1 MHENRPM
8 LNNIAQ
14 QLHISYPVA
23 AKQPQPDFE
32 LNPSTISIAPNLR
45 NDLHNVVH
53 HQLAHSAM
61 DPLSIA
67 SGVAGLLTVSA
78 AVIKTFDTVKTS
90 IENCPRTVFWA
101 HAETKEINWAIRR
114 LKSLI
119 DDPDSVPK
127 AAKMSVGIHDATVT
141 ISELIKTCD
150 HLITTLKPL
159 DKDGKVVLT
168 RWDRVKWLRVQD
180 DVVKYIR
187 QLQAHKG
194 SVTLILNILQ
204 WQVSF
209 ILGIESANT
218 EKRIDAVLN
227 SSEATQR
234 RIEGLEALFNKF
246 IADNST
252 LIPSN
257 RLSMA
262 PTLHHWKEDDTTE
275 TDSVATSRK
284 YDQDEWGGFH
294 ASAERSLSFPTS
306 SVPELGMPKLKR
318 STSAETST
326 KSESNGTTSPPRRE
340 FEVTLENTD
349 VYKRVYNSTDAFSI
363 HSTHGRSMT
372 GSVMTSFSLADDS
385 SILSAF
391 PIMSRTELQHPEF
404 YTQISGNQRISRDLM
419 RAITTRSVVKSP
431 VEPPPGAPFS
441 LKQFRSPP
449 NCGENVM
456 GRWHQSRTKAWRP
469 KEFRTEIQFEV
480 PIIFVTTSKT
490 AKGPIVG
497 ADVFFIDGTRK
508 SLDDTWTDL
517 EPPSTSTFTKT
528 GRFIKNERATWLAL
542 LSSLQKMEN
551 ESQNWT
557 RQQIMSLR
565 PRPASA
571 TAILTSIAGKHTL
584 NAALQREKKSWD
596 DMPPSINRPYA
607 TTTMSSLIEMLAML
621 GIYWKDFNTFHN
633 VYQAEGNGFLVKGH
647 KISGLGIMFHFQALE
662 KAVFEGNRTIPTEA
676 VTRLAFG
683 QLPTIF
689 TEGHPGYKGG
699 NTLFEWPNVGL
710 GSRTEIA
717 ETLSSFGCGRKA
729 VNYFL
734 RDGAVTSHI
743 FPVTFEL
750 IGMIGQVFHI
760 KDLCFRNIPNPC
772 YCVWGTRGF
781 SPPKL
786 LAAYQRYLHDDHD
799 MANGKLPLHLNT
811 IFAPKTC
818 IRPGDDTPQSYTW
831 QAQDALHSVLNEI
844 DESLK
849 DYSSPKYGSQR
860 ASLGQEIIGA
870 HFEELLCQMNIA
882 SAFPPANASNKEGA
896 LMKAYF
902 QQILPAVLRAASMK
916 FFNLKNADSEFQV
929 VKGEAAQTAE
939 YAAYLRAAK
948 EVCLFLNF
956 PINVFFLL
964 IIFSLI
970 ILGETSFFLRYERK
984 LHANLIAS
992 WYDLATSFDIRRQL
1006 LAFADDLK
1014 QNLNSTSIFQEFAN
1028 SISTLSMSQPN
1039 PRAEGA
1045 IPTVIKIED
1054 GQDLLEALQ
1063 DREKKKRLAE
1073 MERRVMEAFEKVKPR
1088 MCDEAVKETQAYLD
1102 QRDWEAPAS
1111 TPQEASTIQNF
1122 LVMQAIWP
1130 ENHTVF
1136 RIAVSFAKYWKCG
1149 EMVEG
1154 PEHYPMLK
1162 DTAREMKLFGG
1173 ELDMSWREWRQRD
1186 HWFAQICEQR
1196 IEEEEDADADKP
1208 EESKGTNNDIQ
1219 TDTPP
1224 TLDELETA
1232 AEMRVKRMA
1241 EKLQKAKEGLRRVQ
1255 KRKRDTYK
1263 AEAELRMKT
1272 SEALKSKAAKD
1283 AKQAAT
1289 EKAQA
1294 EWNAMMAK
1302 KYASKLGV
1310 SSTTAPAASSS
1321 GERRPG
1327 DGHLDKRQRTGSK
1340 SGRPL

>member
-1 MHENRPM
+1 
-8 LNNIAQ
+8 
-14 QLHISYPVA
+14 
-23 AKQPQPDFE
+23 
-32 LNPSTISIAPNLR
+32 
-45 NDLHNVVH
+45 
-53 HQLAHSAM
+53 M

-78 AVIKTFDTVKTS
+78 AVIKTFDTVKNS

-101 HAETKEINWAIRR
+101 HAETKEINWAIKR

-127 AAKMSVGIHDATVT
+127 AARMSVGIHDATVT

-150 HLITTLKPL
+150 NLITTLKPL
-159 DKDGKVVLT
+159 NEDGKVVLT

-204 WQVSF
+204 C
-209 ILGIESANT
+209 ESDVVIVESQRAL
-218 EKRIDAVLN
+218 ELKIDAVLN

-246 IADNST
+246 IAENST

-257 RLSMA
+257 RSSMA
-262 PTLHHWKEDDTTE
+262 PTLHRWREDDATE

-284 YDQDEWGGFH
+284 YDPDEWDGFH

-306 SVPELGMPKLKR
+306 SVPELEMPKLKR
-318 STSAETST
+318 STSAETSM
-326 KSESNGTTSPPRRE
+326 KSESNGMTSPPFRE
-340 FEVTLENTD
+340 FEATLEKTN

-404 YTQISGNQRISRDLM
+404 YTQMSGNQRISRDLM

-480 PIIFVTTSKT
+480 PVIFVTTSKID
-490 AKGPIVG
+490 KGPIDG

-517 EPPSTSTFTKT
+517 EPPPTGTFTKT
-528 GRFIKNERATWLAL
+528 GRFIKNERATWLSL

-557 RQQIMSLR
+557 RQQIMGLR

-584 NAALQREKKSWD
+584 NVALQREKKSWD

-607 TTTMSSLIEMLAML
+607 TTSMSSLIEMLAML
-621 GIYWKDFNTFHN
+621 GIYWKDFNTFHH

-662 KAVFEGNRTIPTEA
+662 KAVFEGNRTIPTKA

-689 TEGHPGYKGG
+689 TEGYPENKSSNKLY
-699 NTLFEWPNVGL
+699 EWPNVGL

-734 RDGAVTSHI
+734 RDGAVTSHV

-760 KDLCFRNIPNPC
+760 KDLCFRYIPNPC
-772 YCVWGTRGF
+772 YCVWSTRGF
-781 SPPKL
+781 SLTKL
-786 LAAYQRYLHDDHD
+786 LAAYQRHIQEDAD
-799 MANGKLPLHLNT
+799 MANGQLSLHVNT
-811 IFAPKTC
+811 IFAPKAG
-818 IRPGDDTPQSYTW
+818 IRPGDGTPQNYTW
-831 QAQDALHSVLNEI
+831 QAQDALHSVLDEL

-849 DYSSPKYGSQR
+849 DYTAPKNGNPR
-860 ASLGQEIIGA
+860 GSLGQEILGA
-870 HFEELLCQMNIA
+870 HFEELLSQMNSA
-882 SAFPPANASNKEGA
+882 SSTSAFVPANASNKEDS
-896 LMKAYF
+896 LMKEYF
-902 QQILPAVLRAASMK
+902 QQILPAVLRSASMA

-939 YAAYLRAAK
+939 YAGYLRAAK
-948 EVCLFLNF
+948 EVWCTF
-956 PINVFFLL
+956 V
-964 IIFSLI
+964 
-970 ILGETSFFLRYERK
+970 LRMICWLM
-984 LHANLIAS
+984 LHE
-992 WYDLATSFDIRRQL
+992 FHR
-1006 LAFADDLK
+1006 DDV
-1014 QNLNSTSIFQEFAN
+1014 Q
-1028 SISTLSMSQPN
+1028 
-1039 PRAEGA
+1039 
-1045 IPTVIKIED
+1045 
-1054 GQDLLEALQ
+1054 
-1063 DREKKKRLAE
+1063 
-1073 MERRVMEAFEKVKPR
+1073 
-1088 MCDEAVKETQAYLD
+1088 
-1102 QRDWEAPAS
+1102 
-1111 TPQEASTIQNF
+1111 IQKGN
-1122 LVMQAIWP
+1122 
-1130 ENHTVF
+1130 
-1136 RIAVSFAKYWKCG
+1136 
-1149 EMVEG
+1149 
-1154 PEHYPMLK
+1154 
-1162 DTAREMKLFGG
+1162 LFGS
-1173 ELDMSWREWRQRD
+1173 DMPVYIS
-1186 HWFAQICEQR
+1186 
-1196 IEEEEDADADKP
+1196 
-1208 EESKGTNNDIQ
+1208 
-1219 TDTPP
+1219 
-1224 TLDELETA
+1224 
-1232 AEMRVKRMA
+1232 
-1241 EKLQKAKEGLRRVQ
+1241 
-1255 KRKRDTYK
+1255 
-1263 AEAELRMKT
+1263 
-1272 SEALKSKAAKD
+1272 
-1283 AKQAAT
+1283 
-1289 EKAQA
+1289 
-1294 EWNAMMAK
+1294 
-1302 KYASKLGV
+1302 
-1310 SSTTAPAASSS
+1310 
-1321 GERRPG
+1321 
-1327 DGHLDKRQRTGSK
+1327 
-1340 SGRPL
+1340 

>member
-1 MHENRPM
+1 
-8 LNNIAQ
+8 
-14 QLHISYPVA
+14 
-23 AKQPQPDFE
+23 
-32 LNPSTISIAPNLR
+32 
-45 NDLHNVVH
+45 
-53 HQLAHSAM
+53 M

-78 AVIKTFDTVKTS
+78 AVIKTFDVVKTS
-90 IENCPRTVFWA
+90 IKDCPRTVFWA
-101 HAETKEINWAIRR
+101 HAETKEINWAIKR

-127 AAKMSVGIHDATVT
+127 AAKMSVGLHDATVT

-150 HLITTLKPL
+150 QLITTLKPL

-187 QLQAHKG
+187 QIQAHKG

-204 WQVSF
+204 C
-209 ILGIESANT
+209 ESDVVIVESQRAL
-218 EKRIDAVLN
+218 ELKIDAVLN

-257 RLSMA
+257 RSSMA
-262 PTLHHWKEDDTTE
+262 PTLYHLKEDDATE

-326 KSESNGTTSPPRRE
+326 KSESNGTTSTPPRE
-340 FEVTLENTD
+340 FEAALQETG

-363 HSTHGRSMT
+363 HSAQGRSIT

-404 YTQISGNQRISRDLM
+404 YTQMSGNQRISRDLM

-449 NCGENVM
+449 YCGENVM
-456 GRWHQSRTKAWRP
+456 GRWHQSRTKVWRP
-469 KEFRTEIQFEV
+469 KEFRTEILFEV
-480 PIIFVTTSKT
+480 PIIFVTTSKA
-490 AKGPIVG
+490 AKGPIDG

-517 EPPSTSTFTKT
+517 EPPTAGTFTKT

-557 RQQIMSLR
+557 RQQIMGLR

-584 NAALQREKKSWD
+584 NVALQREKKSWD

-689 TEGHPGYKGG
+689 NHGHPEYKSS
-699 NTLFEWPNVGL
+699 NLMYEWPNVVL
-710 GSRTEIA
+710 GSRAEIA
-717 ETLSSFGCGRKA
+717 ETLASFGCGRKA

-743 FPVTFEL
+743 FPITFEL

-760 KDLCFRNIPNPC
+760 KDLCFRYIPNPC
-772 YCVWGTRGF
+772 YCIWSTKGF
-781 SPPKL
+781 SLPKL
-786 LAAYQRYLHDDHD
+786 LAAYRRYLQDDPD
-799 MANGKLPLHLNT
+799 MANGKLSLQLNT
-811 IFAPKTC
+811 VFATKTG
-818 IRPGDDTPQSYTW
+818 IRSGDDTPQSYTW
-831 QAQDALHSVLNEI
+831 QAQDALHSVLDEL
-844 DESLK
+844 DESLQA
-849 DYSSPKYGSQR
+849 YSSPENGSPR
-860 ASLGQEIIGA
+860 VALGQEIVGA
-870 HFEELLCQMNIA
+870 HFEELLSQMNSTA
-882 SAFPPANASNKEGA
+882 STSAFLPANAGNKEDT
-896 LMKAYF
+896 LMKASF
-902 QQILPAVLRAASMK
+902 QQILPAVLRSASMT

-939 YAAYLRAAK
+939 YAEYLRAAK
-948 EVCLFLNF
+948 EAK
-956 PINVFFLL
+956 P
-964 IIFSLI
+964 FS
-970 ILGETSFFLRYERK
+970 RK
-984 LHANLIAS
+984 MSESRNPRPKRA
-992 WYDLATSFDIRRQL
+992 
-1006 LAFADDLK
+1006 LAFMRPTDSEYY
-1014 QNLNSTSIFQEFAN
+1014 Q
-1028 SISTLSMSQPN
+1028 MSN
-1039 PRAEGA
+1039 HDKSLW
-1045 IPTVIKIED
+1045 T
-1054 GQDLLEALQ
+1054 
-1063 DREKKKRLAE
+1063 
-1073 MERRVMEAFEKVKPR
+1073 AFEIAKPR
-1088 MCDEAVKETQAYLD
+1088 MCGQAAQKTAEAIEKHRRYGGYAYPSIHPFYVKIKGKGQIGDPDCYYYPYLLVLQAL
-1102 QRDWEAPAS
+1102 
-1111 TPQEASTIQNF
+1111 
-1122 LVMQAIWP
+1122 WP
-1130 ENHTVF
+1130 GSEHVQTM
-1136 RIAVSFAKYWKCG
+1136 AKAFARYWG
-1149 EMVEG
+1149 VPNLWRG
-1154 PEHYPMLK
+1154 PEHYPRLN
-1162 DTAREMKLFGG
+1162 DRDREMKLFMGKKERETEAQEDESSSEDDEDKEDYVKQEDESSPEYDGG
-1173 ELDMSWREWRQRD
+1173 NG
-1186 HWFAQICEQR
+1186 
-1196 IEEEEDADADKP
+1196 EEEEYVKHEDTEEQEQQQEDEQEEEQEQDQQRHGERNQDDDEQEEQQDEGNEDTVPDIDATTDIEELDKI
-1208 EESKGTNNDIQ
+1208 ENMLENREKEFMKKVHETK
-1219 TDTPP
+1219 
-1224 TLDELETA
+1224 ELI
-1232 AEMRVKRMA
+1232 RK
-1241 EKLQKAKEGLRRVQ
+1241 VQ
-1255 KRKRDTYK
+1255 EAKRDHFKKESRASKK
-1263 AEAELRMKT
+1263 AEERLLKKVEARRKT
-1272 SEALKSKAAKD
+1272 SEYWGKMEREYTKKLEQS
-1283 AKQAAT
+1283 AAT
-1289 EKAQA
+1289 PSAISPPPEQEA
-1294 EWNAMMAK
+1294 ER
-1302 KYASKLGV
+1302 
-1310 SSTTAPAASSS
+1310 PA
-1321 GERRPG
+1321 
-1327 DGHLDKRQRTGSK
+1327 KRQRVVESEE
-1340 SGRPL
+1340 

>member
-1 MHENRPM
+1 
-8 LNNIAQ
+8 
-14 QLHISYPVA
+14 
-23 AKQPQPDFE
+23 
-32 LNPSTISIAPNLR
+32 
-45 NDLHNVVH
+45 
-53 HQLAHSAM
+53 M

-101 HAETKEINWAIRR
+101 HAEAKEINWAIRR

-150 HLITTLKPL
+150 ILISTLKPL

-180 DVVKYIR
+180 DVVKYMR
-187 QLQAHKG
+187 QIQAHKG

-204 WQVSF
+204 C
-209 ILGIESANT
+209 ESDVVIVESQRAL
-218 EKRIDAVLN
+218 ELKIDAVLN

-257 RLSMA
+257 RSSMA
-262 PTLHHWKEDDTTE
+262 PTLYHLKEDDATE

-340 FEVTLENTD
+340 FEATLQETG

-363 HSTHGRSMT
+363 HSTQGRSIT

-404 YTQISGNQRISRDLM
+404 YTQMSGNQRISRDLM

-480 PIIFVTTSKT
+480 PLIFVTVSKT
-490 AKGPIVG
+490 AKGPIDG

-517 EPPSTSTFTKT
+517 EPPTTGTFTKT
-528 GRFIKNERATWLAL
+528 GRFIKNDRATWLSL

-557 RQQIMSLR
+557 RQQIMGLR

-584 NAALQREKKSWD
+584 NVALQREKKSWD

-607 TTTMSSLIEMLAML
+607 TTTMSSFIEMLAML

-676 VTRLAFG
+676 VARLAFG

-689 TEGHPGYKGG
+689 TEGHPEYRGS
-699 NTLFEWPNVGL
+699 NSLCQWPNVGL

-717 ETLSSFGCGRKA
+717 ATMGLFGCGRKA

-760 KDLCFRNIPNPC
+760 KDLCFRYMPNPC
-772 YCVWGTRGF
+772 YCVWSTRGF
-781 SPPKL
+781 SLPKL
-786 LAAYQRYLHDDHD
+786 LAAYQRYLQDDPD
-799 MANGKLPLHLNT
+799 MANGQLSLHVNT
-811 IFAPKTC
+811 VFAPKTG
-818 IRPGDDTPQSYTW
+818 IRPGDGTPQNYTW
-831 QAQDALHSVLNEI
+831 QAQDALHSVLDKL
-844 DESLK
+844 DESLQ
-849 DYSSPKYGSQR
+849 DYSLPKHGSLR
-860 ASLGQEIIGA
+860 ASLGHEIIGA
-870 HFEELLCQMNIA
+870 HFEELLSQMNNTA
-882 SAFPPANASNKEGA
+882 STSTFLPANASNKEDT

-902 QQILPAVLRAASMK
+902 QQILPAVLRSASMT

-929 VKGEAAQTAE
+929 FKAEAAQTAE
-939 YAAYLRAAK
+939 YAVYLRAAK
-948 EVCLFLNF
+948 EAK
-956 PINVFFLL
+956 P
-964 IIFSLI
+964 FS
-970 ILGETSFFLRYERK
+970 RK
-984 LHANLIAS
+984 
-992 WYDLATSFDIRRQL
+992 
-1006 LAFADDLK
+1006 
-1014 QNLNSTSIFQEFAN
+1014 
-1028 SISTLSMSQPN
+1028 MSQIRS
-1039 PRAEGA
+1039 PRPKRMTPKRNTDMENYRLSEEG
-1045 IPTVIKIED
+1045 K
-1054 GQDLLEALQ
+1054 LLW
-1063 DREKKKRLAE
+1063 
-1073 MERRVMEAFEKVKPR
+1073 EAFEKVKPR
-1088 MCDEAVKETQAYLD
+1088 MCGHAAKLTIEAMEEHREYRDRTGPSSHPFYARIKGKGQIDDPERYYYPYLLV
-1102 QRDWEAPAS
+1102 
-1111 TPQEASTIQNF
+1111 IQT
-1122 LVMQAIWP
+1122 IWP
-1130 ENHTVF
+1130 ESHHVQT
-1136 RIAVSFAKYWKCG
+1136 IAVAFSRYWG
-1149 EMVEG
+1149 ADLWRG
-1154 PEHYPMLK
+1154 PEYYPMLN
-1162 DTAREMKLFGG
+1162 DRDREMELFMGKKPRETEARQDESSTRNGEDNGEEGEDIKQEDTEEQEQLQEDEQDQQLEEEQNEDDEEQEEQQREGNEDMTPYAPDIDANTSIKKLDEVEDMLENREK
-1173 ELDMSWREWRQRD
+1173 ELMEKVHETKELIRKVQEVKRD
-1186 HWFAQICEQR
+1186 HFKEKSRASKKT
-1196 IEEEEDADADKP
+1196 EERLLKKVEARRKISDHW
-1208 EESKGTNNDIQ
+1208 
-1219 TDTPP
+1219 
-1224 TLDELETA
+1224 A
-1232 AEMRVKRMA
+1232 AKEREYT
-1241 EKLQKAKEGLRRVQ
+1241 EKLQRSSATSSAISPPPEQEAERPAKRRRVV
-1255 KRKRDTYK
+1255 
-1263 AEAELRMKT
+1263 EPE
-1272 SEALKSKAAKD
+1272 E
-1283 AKQAAT
+1283 
-1289 EKAQA
+1289 
-1294 EWNAMMAK
+1294 
-1302 KYASKLGV
+1302 
-1310 SSTTAPAASSS
+1310 
-1321 GERRPG
+1321 
-1327 DGHLDKRQRTGSK
+1327 
-1340 SGRPL
+1340 

>member
-1 MHENRPM
+1 
-8 LNNIAQ
+8 
-14 QLHISYPVA
+14 
-23 AKQPQPDFE
+23 
-32 LNPSTISIAPNLR
+32 
-45 NDLHNVVH
+45 
-53 HQLAHSAM
+53 M

-90 IENCPRTVFWA
+90 IKDCPKTVFWA
-101 HAETKEINWAIRR
+101 HAETKEINWAIKR
-114 LKSLI
+114 LNSLI
-119 DDPDSVPK
+119 DGPDSVPK
-127 AAKMSVGIHDATVT
+127 AAKMSVGFHDATVT

-150 HLITTLKPL
+150 LLISTLKPL

-187 QLQAHKG
+187 QIQAHKG

-204 WQVSF
+204 C
-209 ILGIESANT
+209 ESDVVIVESQRAL
-218 EKRIDAVLN
+218 ELKIDAVLN
-227 SSEATQR
+227 SSKATQR

-257 RLSMA
+257 RSSMA
-262 PTLHHWKEDDTTE
+262 PTLYHLKEDDTTE

-326 KSESNGTTSPPRRE
+326 KSESNVTTSPPRPE
-340 FEVTLENTD
+340 FEAALQETG

-363 HSTHGRSMT
+363 HSTQSRSIT

-404 YTQISGNQRISRDLM
+404 YTQMSGNQRISRNLM

-469 KEFRTEIQFEV
+469 NEFRTEIQFEV
-480 PIIFVTTSKT
+480 PVIFVTTSKT
-490 AKGPIVG
+490 AKGPIDG
-497 ADVFFIDGTRK
+497 ADVLFIDGTRK

-517 EPPSTSTFTKT
+517 EPPATGTFTKT
-528 GRFIKNERATWLAL
+528 GRFIKNERATWLSL

-557 RQQIMSLR
+557 RQQIMGLR

-584 NAALQREKKSWD
+584 NVALQREKKSWD
-596 DMPPSINRPYA
+596 DMPPSINRPFA

-647 KISGLGIMFHFQALE
+647 KISGFGIMFHFQALE
-662 KAVFEGNRTIPTEA
+662 KAVFEGNRTVPTEA

-689 TEGHPGYKGG
+689 TEGHTEYKTS
-699 NTLFEWPNVGL
+699 NSLYEWPNVGL

-734 RDGAVTSHI
+734 RDGAVTSHV

-760 KDLCFRNIPNPC
+760 KDLCFRYIPNPC
-772 YCVWGTRGF
+772 YCVWSTRSF
-781 SPPKL
+781 SFPKL
-786 LAAYQRYLHDDHD
+786 LAAYQRYLHDDPD
-799 MANGKLPLHLNT
+799 MTNGKLSIHVNT
-811 IFAPKTC
+811 VFAPKTG

-831 QAQDALHSVLNEI
+831 QAQDALHSVL
-844 DESLK
+844 DELDELLK
-849 DYSSPKYGSQR
+849 DYSSPKHGSPR
-860 ASLGQEIIGA
+860 AFLGKEIVGA
-870 HFEELLCQMNIA
+870 HFEELLSQMNSA
-882 SAFPPANASNKEGA
+882 SSTSSFPPASGSNKEDT

-902 QQILPAVLRAASMK
+902 QKILPAVLRSASMT
-916 FFNLKNADSEFQV
+916 FFNRKNADSEFQV

-939 YAAYLRAAK
+939 YAAYLRVAK
-948 EVCLFLNF
+948 EVWFQLQV
-956 PINVFFLL
+956 ITDRWTD
-964 IIFSLI
+964 IFRKALARIEQAGDKHVSAS
-970 ILGETSFFLRYERK
+970 ILQER
-984 LHANLIAS
+984 ANNRSAP
-992 WYDLATSFDIRRQL
+992 
-1006 LAFADDLK
+1006 
-1014 QNLNSTSIFQEFAN
+1014 N
-1028 SISTLSMSQPN
+1028 MSQPN

-1054 GQDLLEALQ
+1054 GQDLLEAIK

-1073 MERRVMEAFEKVKPR
+1073 MEKRVMEAFEKVKPR
-1088 MCDEAVKETQAYLD
+1088 MCEQAVKETQEYLD
-1102 QRDWEAPAS
+1102 QRDWVKDCKNPSSHPCYYRIKGGSSIDWPECFYYP
-1111 TPQEASTIQNF
+1111 NF

-1130 ENHTVF
+1130 ENSTVE
-1136 RIAVSFAKYWKCG
+1136 RIAISFAKHWKHVG
-1149 EMVEG
+1149 IGFG
-1154 PEHYPMLK
+1154 PERYPMLK
-1162 DTAREMKLFGG
+1162 DKMSELSLFRGEKEMTY
-1173 ELDMSWREWRQRD
+1173 EEWRKLDGWLSQ
-1186 HWFAQICEQR
+1186 ACQQSTGQ
-1196 IEEEEDADADKP
+1196 DARTVGNDKP
-1208 EESKGTNNDIQ
+1208 DKTKDTN
-1219 TDTPP
+1219 TTPQANKDDN
-1224 TLDELETA
+1224 LDEMEVA
-1232 AEMRVKRMA
+1232 AESRVKRMM
-1241 EKLQKAKEGLRRVQ
+1241 EKLQKAKEDLRKVQ
-1255 KRKRDTYK
+1255 KRKRDHYK
-1263 AEAELRMKT
+1263 AEAEFWTKS
-1272 SEALKSKAAKD
+1272 SEVFKKKAAKD
-1283 AKQAAT
+1283 THQADS
-1289 EKAQA
+1289 EKGKA

-1302 KYASKLGV
+1302 MYAEKLGR
-1310 SSTTAPAASSS
+1310 SSTTATATPSSS
-1321 GERRPG
+1321 ERRPG
-1327 DGHLDKRQRTGSK
+1327 DGHLDKRQRTASRVNK
-1340 SGRPL
+1340 PLRVEEMLRK

>member
-1 MHENRPM
+1 
-8 LNNIAQ
+8 
-14 QLHISYPVA
+14 
-23 AKQPQPDFE
+23 
-32 LNPSTISIAPNLR
+32 
-45 NDLHNVVH
+45 
-53 HQLAHSAM
+53 M

-209 ILGIESANT
+209 ILGIEGANT

-257 RLSMA
+257 RSSMA

-306 SVPELGMPKLKR
+306 SVPELAMPKLKR
-318 STSAETST
+318 SISAETST
-326 KSESNGTTSPPRRE
+326 KSESNGATSPPRRE
-340 FEVTLENTD
+340 FEVTLEKTD

-363 HSTHGRSMT
+363 HSNHGRSMT

-404 YTQISGNQRISRDLM
+404 YTQMSGNQRISRDLM
-419 RAITTRSVVKSP
+419 RTITTRSVVKSP

-517 EPPSTSTFTKT
+517 EPPSTGTFTKT

-557 RQQIMSLR
+557 RQQIMGLR

-710 GSRTEIA
+710 GSRKEIA

-760 KDLCFRNIPNPC
+760 KDLCFRYIPNPC
-772 YCVWGTRGF
+772 YCVWSTRGF
-781 SPPKL
+781 SLPKL
-786 LAAYQRYLHDDHD
+786 LAAYRRYLHDDPD

-818 IRPGDDTPQSYTW
+818 IRPGDDTLQSYTW

-849 DYSSPKYGSQR
+849 DYSSPKHGSQR

-870 HFEELLCQMNIA
+870 HFEELLSQMNSA
-882 SAFPPANASNKEGA
+882 ASTSAFPPANANNKEDI

-902 QQILPAVLRAASMK
+902 QQILPAVLRSASMT

-929 VKGEAAQTAE
+929 AKGEAAKTAE

-948 EVCLFLNF
+948 E
-956 PINVFFLL
+956 
-964 IIFSLI
+964 
-970 ILGETSFFLRYERK
+970 
-984 LHANLIAS
+984 
-992 WYDLATSFDIRRQL
+992 DIRRQL
-1006 LAFADDLK
+1006 LTIADDLK

-1028 SISTLSMSQPN
+1028 SLSTLNMSQPN
-1039 PRAEGA
+1039 SRAEGA

-1063 DREKKKRLAE
+1063 DREKKKRLSE
-1073 MERRVMEAFEKVKPR
+1073 MEKRVMEAFEKVKPR
-1088 MCDEAVKETQAYLD
+1088 MCDQAIKETQEYLD
-1102 QRDWEAPAS
+1102 QRDWVKDCKNPS
-1111 TPQEASTIQNF
+1111 NHPFYYRIKGGSCIDSPGSFYYPNF

-1130 ENHTVF
+1130 ENSTLH
-1136 RIAVSFAKYWKCG
+1136 RIAASFAKYWKCA

-1173 ELDMSWREWRQRD
+1173 LLDMSWKEWRQRD
-1186 HWFAQICEQR
+1186 HWFAKACEQR
-1196 IEEEEDADADKP
+1196 IEEEEDAGTDKP
-1208 EESKGTNNDIQ
+1208 EESNETNSDTQ
-1219 TDTPP
+1219 TDTNA
-1224 TLDELETA
+1224 TLDELEAA
-1232 AEMRVKRMA
+1232 AEKRVKRMV
-1241 EKLQKAKEGLRRVQ
+1241 ERLQKAKEDLRKVQ
-1255 KRKRDTYK
+1255 KRKRDHYK
-1263 AEAELRMKT
+1263 AEAEFWIKS
-1272 SEALKSKAAKD
+1272 SEVFKKKAARD
-1283 AKQAAT
+1283 IRQADS

-1321 GERRPG
+1321 SERRPG

>member
-1 MHENRPM
+1 
-8 LNNIAQ
+8 
-14 QLHISYPVA
+14 
-23 AKQPQPDFE
+23 
-32 LNPSTISIAPNLR
+32 
-45 NDLHNVVH
+45 
-53 HQLAHSAM
+53 M

-101 HAETKEINWAIRR
+101 HAETKEINWAIKR

-127 AAKMSVGIHDATVT
+127 AARMSVGIHDATVT

-159 DKDGKVVLT
+159 NEDGKVVLT

-204 WQVSF
+204 C
-209 ILGIESANT
+209 ESDVVIVESQRAL
-218 EKRIDAVLN
+218 ELKIDAVLN

-246 IADNST
+246 ITDNST

-257 RLSMA
+257 RTSMA
-262 PTLHHWKEDDTTE
+262 PTLHHWKEDDATE

-294 ASAERSLSFPTS
+294 ASAERSLSFP
-306 SVPELGMPKLKR
+306 
-318 STSAETST
+318 ST
-326 KSESNGTTSPPRRE
+326 KSESTGTTSPPLRE
-340 FEVTLENTD
+340 FEATLEKTN

-404 YTQISGNQRISRDLM
+404 YTQMSGNQRISRDLM

-456 GRWHQSRTKAWRP
+456 GRWHQSRTKVWRP

-480 PIIFVTTSKT
+480 PVIFVSTSKT
-490 AKGPIVG
+490 AKGPIDG
-497 ADVFFIDGTRK
+497 ADVFLIDGTRK

-517 EPPSTSTFTKT
+517 EPPTTGTFTKT
-528 GRFIKNERATWLAL
+528 GRFIKNERATWLSL

-557 RQQIMSLR
+557 RQQIMGLR

-584 NAALQREKKSWD
+584 NVALQREKKSWD

-607 TTTMSSLIEMLAML
+607 TTLMSSLIEMLAML
-621 GIYWKDFNTFHN
+621 GIYWKDFNTFHH

-662 KAVFEGNRTIPTEA
+662 KAVFEGNRTIPTKA

-689 TEGHPGYKGG
+689 TEGYPENKSS
-699 NTLFEWPNVGL
+699 NTLYEWPNVGL

-734 RDGAVTSHI
+734 RDGAATSHV

-760 KDLCFRNIPNPC
+760 KDLCFRYIPNPC
-772 YCVWGTRGF
+772 YCVWSTRGF
-781 SPPKL
+781 SLPKL
-786 LAAYQRYLHDDHD
+786 LAAYQRHLQEDSD
-799 MANGKLPLHLNT
+799 MANGQISLHVKT
-811 IFAPKTC
+811 IFAPKTG
-818 IRPGDDTPQSYTW
+818 IRPGDGTSQNYTW
-831 QAQDALHSVLNEI
+831 QAQDALHSVLDEL

-849 DYSSPKYGSQR
+849 DYTTPKNGNPR
-860 ASLGQEIIGA
+860 GSLGQEILGA
-870 HFEELLCQMNIA
+870 HFEELLSQMNSA
-882 SAFPPANASNKEGA
+882 SSTSAFLPANASNKEDS
-896 LMKAYF
+896 LMKEYF
-902 QQILPAVLRAASMK
+902 QQILPAVLRSASMT

-939 YAAYLRAAK
+939 YAGYLRAAK
-948 EVCLFLNF
+948 EVWCTFILRMICWLMLHEFHRDDVQIQKGNLSEPEVSKTKPHSRKMSESRSPRPKRAAALRANERILE
-956 PINVFFLL
+956 PELL
-964 IIFSLI
+964 W
-970 ILGETSFFLRYERK
+970 K
-984 LHANLIAS
+984 
-992 WYDLATSFDIRRQL
+992 
-1006 LAFADDLK
+1006 
-1014 QNLNSTSIFQEFAN
+1014 
-1028 SISTLSMSQPN
+1028 
-1039 PRAEGA
+1039 
-1045 IPTVIKIED
+1045 
-1054 GQDLLEALQ
+1054 
-1063 DREKKKRLAE
+1063 
-1073 MERRVMEAFEKVKPR
+1073 AFEKAKPR
-1088 MCDEAVKETQAYLD
+1088 MCGQAAKKTIEAMEFHRQCPDYESPSKHLFYIRIKGKGQIDDPELYYYPYL
-1102 QRDWEAPAS
+1102 
-1111 TPQEASTIQNF
+1111 
-1122 LVMQAIWP
+1122 LVLQAIWP
-1130 ENHTVF
+1130 YSEHVQT
-1136 RIAVSFAKYWKCG
+1136 IAKAFARYWG
-1149 EMVEG
+1149 VPDMWRG
-1154 PEHYPMLK
+1154 PEHYPMLNDRDREMELFMGLK
-1162 DTAREMKLFGG
+1162 PRETEAREDEREQNEDDEEQEEQQDEGDEDTIPDISDIDAITDIDKLDKL
-1173 ELDMSWREWRQRD
+1173 ESILEARENKLMYQIQETKERVRKVQENKRDLYRKKSSASKKAAERLQVRLDAERMVSD
-1186 HWFAQICEQR
+1186 HWATKERECIKKLERSSATSSVISPPPEQ
-1196 IEEEEDADADKP
+1196 
-1208 EESKGTNNDIQ
+1208 ES
-1219 TDTPP
+1219 
-1224 TLDELETA
+1224 E
-1232 AEMRVKRMA
+1232 R
-1241 EKLQKAKEGLRRVQ
+1241 
-1255 KRKRDTYK
+1255 
-1263 AEAELRMKT
+1263 
-1272 SEALKSKAAKD
+1272 
-1283 AKQAAT
+1283 
-1289 EKAQA
+1289 
-1294 EWNAMMAK
+1294 
-1302 KYASKLGV
+1302 
-1310 SSTTAPAASSS
+1310 PA
-1321 GERRPG
+1321 
-1327 DGHLDKRQRTGSK
+1327 KRQRAAGQK
-1340 SGRPL
+1340 E

>member
-1 MHENRPM
+1 
-8 LNNIAQ
+8 
-14 QLHISYPVA
+14 
-23 AKQPQPDFE
+23 
-32 LNPSTISIAPNLR
+32 
-45 NDLHNVVH
+45 
-53 HQLAHSAM
+53 M

-90 IENCPRTVFWA
+90 IKDCPRTVFWA
-101 HAETKEINWAIRR
+101 HAETKEINWAIKR

-127 AAKMSVGIHDATVT
+127 AAKMSVGLHDATVT

-150 HLITTLKPL
+150 HLISTLKPL

-187 QLQAHKG
+187 QIQAHKG

-204 WQVSF
+204 C
-209 ILGIESANT
+209 ESDVVIVESQRAL
-218 EKRIDAVLN
+218 ELKIDAVLS
-227 SSEATQR
+227 SSEATQK

-257 RLSMA
+257 RSSMA
-262 PTLHHWKEDDTTE
+262 PTLHLKEDDTTE

-284 YDQDEWGGFH
+284 YDQDEWGDFH
-294 ASAERSLSFPTS
+294 ASAERSLSFPTP

-340 FEVTLENTD
+340 FEAALQETG

-363 HSTHGRSMT
+363 HSANGRSIT

-404 YTQISGNQRISRDLM
+404 YTQLSGNQRISRDLM

-431 VEPPPGAPFS
+431 VEPLPGAPFS

-480 PIIFVTTSKT
+480 PVIFVTTSKT
-490 AKGPIVG
+490 ANGPIDG
-497 ADVFFIDGTRK
+497 ADVLFLDGTRK

-517 EPPSTSTFTKT
+517 EPPSTGTLTKT
-528 GRFIKNERATWLAL
+528 GRFVKNERATWLVL

-557 RQQIMSLR
+557 RQQIMGLR

-584 NAALQREKKSWD
+584 NVALQREKKSWD

-621 GIYWKDFNTFHN
+621 GIYWKDFNTFHSI
-633 VYQAEGNGFLVKGH
+633 YQAEGNGFLVKGH
-647 KISGLGIMFHFQALE
+647 RISGLGIMFHFQALE
-662 KAVFEGNRTIPTEA
+662 KTVFEGNRTIPTEA
-676 VTRLAFG
+676 VRRLTFG

-689 TEGHPGYKGG
+689 NEGHPEYKGS
-699 NTLFEWPNVGL
+699 NSLYEWPFVGL
-710 GSRTEIA
+710 GSRMEIA

-760 KDLCFRNIPNPC
+760 KDLCFRYIPNPC
-772 YCVWGTRGF
+772 YCVWSTRAF
-781 SPPKL
+781 SLPKL
-786 LAAYQRYLHDDHD
+786 LAAYQRYLHDDPD
-799 MANGKLPLHLNT
+799 MVNGELSLHVST
-811 IFAPKTC
+811 IFATKTG

-831 QAQDALHSVLNEI
+831 QAQDALHSVL
-844 DESLK
+844 DGLDDSLK
-849 DYSSPKYGSQR
+849 DYTLPKHASQR
-860 ASLGQEIIGA
+860 AYLGQEIVSA
-870 HFEELLCQMNIA
+870 HFEELLSQLNNT
-882 SAFPPANASNKEGA
+882 SSTSSFPRFDGSNKEDT
-896 LMKAYF
+896 LMRAYF
-902 QQILPAVLRAASMK
+902 HQILPAVLRSASMT
-916 FFNLKNADSEFQV
+916 FFNTKNADSEFQV

-948 EVCLFLNF
+948 EVWCTFA
-956 PINVFFLL
+956 
-964 IIFSLI
+964 
-970 ILGETSFFLRYERK
+970 LRMICWLM
-984 LHANLIAS
+984 LH
-992 WYDLATSFDIRRQL
+992 DFHR
-1006 LAFADDLK
+1006 DDV
-1014 QNLNSTSIFQEFAN
+1014 Q
-1028 SISTLSMSQPN
+1028 
-1039 PRAEGA
+1039 
-1045 IPTVIKIED
+1045 
-1054 GQDLLEALQ
+1054 
-1063 DREKKKRLAE
+1063 
-1073 MERRVMEAFEKVKPR
+1073 
-1088 MCDEAVKETQAYLD
+1088 
-1102 QRDWEAPAS
+1102 
-1111 TPQEASTIQNF
+1111 IQKG
-1122 LVMQAIWP
+1122 
-1130 ENHTVF
+1130 
-1136 RIAVSFAKYWKCG
+1136 S
-1149 EMVEG
+1149 
-1154 PEHYPMLK
+1154 
-1162 DTAREMKLFGG
+1162 LFGS
-1173 ELDMSWREWRQRD
+1173 DMPVYIS
-1186 HWFAQICEQR
+1186 
-1196 IEEEEDADADKP
+1196 
-1208 EESKGTNNDIQ
+1208 
-1219 TDTPP
+1219 
-1224 TLDELETA
+1224 
-1232 AEMRVKRMA
+1232 
-1241 EKLQKAKEGLRRVQ
+1241 
-1255 KRKRDTYK
+1255 
-1263 AEAELRMKT
+1263 
-1272 SEALKSKAAKD
+1272 
-1283 AKQAAT
+1283 
-1289 EKAQA
+1289 
-1294 EWNAMMAK
+1294 
-1302 KYASKLGV
+1302 
-1310 SSTTAPAASSS
+1310 
-1321 GERRPG
+1321 
-1327 DGHLDKRQRTGSK
+1327 
-1340 SGRPL
+1340 

>member
-1 MHENRPM
+1 MHQNRTM

-14 QLHISYPVA
+14 QLHTIYPIA

-45 NDLHNVVH
+45 NDFHNVVH

-209 ILGIESANT
+209 ILVHRRQLHSDPLES
-218 EKRIDAVLN
+218 I
-227 SSEATQR
+227 
-234 RIEGLEALFNKF
+234 I
-246 IADNST
+246 
-252 LIPSN
+252 
-257 RLSMA
+257 

-306 SVPELGMPKLKR
+306 SVPALGMPTLKR

-326 KSESNGTTSPPRRE
+326 KIESNGATSPPRRE
-340 FEVTLENTD
+340 FEVTLEKTD

-404 YTQISGNQRISRDLM
+404 YTQMSGNQRISRDLM
-419 RAITTRSVVKSP
+419 RTITTRSVVKSP

-456 GRWHQSRTKAWRP
+456 GRWHQSRIKAWRP

-480 PIIFVTTSKT
+480 PVIFVSTSKT
-490 AKGPIVG
+490 AKGPIDG

-508 SLDDTWTDL
+508 SLDNTWTDL
-517 EPPSTSTFTKT
+517 EPPSTGTFTKT
-528 GRFIKNERATWLAL
+528 GRFIKNERATWLSL

-557 RQQIMSLR
+557 RQQIMGLR

-683 QLPTIF
+683 QLPTMF

-760 KDLCFRNIPNPC
+760 KDLCFRYIPNPC
-772 YCVWGTRGF
+772 YCTWSTRGF
-781 SPPKL
+781 SLSRL
-786 LAAYQRYLHDDHD
+786 LASYQRYIQDDPD
-799 MANGKLPLHLNT
+799 MANGKLPLHANT
-811 IFAPKTC
+811 IFAQKTGV
-818 IRPGDDTPQSYTW
+818 RPGDDTPQNYTW
-831 QAQDALHSVLNEI
+831 QAQDALHSVL
-844 DESLK
+844 DELDDSLK
-849 DYSSPKYGSQR
+849 DYSSPKHGSQR
-860 ASLGQEIIGA
+860 ASLGQEIVGA
-870 HFEELLCQMNIA
+870 HFEELLSQMNSA
-882 SAFPPANASNKEGA
+882 SAFPPANASNKEDA
-896 LMKAYF
+896 LIKAYS

-916 FFNLKNADSEFQV
+916 FFSLKNADSEFQV

-948 EVCLFLNF
+948 EVWCTF
-956 PINVFFLL
+956 V
-964 IIFSLI
+964 
-970 ILGETSFFLRYERK
+970 LRMICWLM
-984 LHANLIAS
+984 LH
-992 WYDLATSFDIRRQL
+992 DFHR
-1006 LAFADDLK
+1006 DDVQVQK
-1014 QNLNSTSIFQEFAN
+1014 GS
-1028 SISTLSMSQPN
+1028 
-1039 PRAEGA
+1039 
-1045 IPTVIKIED
+1045 
-1054 GQDLLEALQ
+1054 
-1063 DREKKKRLAE
+1063 
-1073 MERRVMEAFEKVKPR
+1073 
-1088 MCDEAVKETQAYLD
+1088 
-1102 QRDWEAPAS
+1102 
-1111 TPQEASTIQNF
+1111 
-1122 LVMQAIWP
+1122 
-1130 ENHTVF
+1130 
-1136 RIAVSFAKYWKCG
+1136 
-1149 EMVEG
+1149 
-1154 PEHYPMLK
+1154 
-1162 DTAREMKLFGG
+1162 LFGS
-1173 ELDMSWREWRQRD
+1173 DMPVYIS
-1186 HWFAQICEQR
+1186 
-1196 IEEEEDADADKP
+1196 
-1208 EESKGTNNDIQ
+1208 
-1219 TDTPP
+1219 
-1224 TLDELETA
+1224 
-1232 AEMRVKRMA
+1232 
-1241 EKLQKAKEGLRRVQ
+1241 
-1255 KRKRDTYK
+1255 
-1263 AEAELRMKT
+1263 
-1272 SEALKSKAAKD
+1272 
-1283 AKQAAT
+1283 
-1289 EKAQA
+1289 
-1294 EWNAMMAK
+1294 
-1302 KYASKLGV
+1302 
-1310 SSTTAPAASSS
+1310 
-1321 GERRPG
+1321 
-1327 DGHLDKRQRTGSK
+1327 
-1340 SGRPL
+1340 

>member
-1 MHENRPM
+1 
-8 LNNIAQ
+8 
-14 QLHISYPVA
+14 
-23 AKQPQPDFE
+23 
-32 LNPSTISIAPNLR
+32 
-45 NDLHNVVH
+45 
-53 HQLAHSAM
+53 M

-78 AVIKTFDTVKTS
+78 AVIKTFDTVKNS

-101 HAETKEINWAIRR
+101 HAETKEINWAIKR

-127 AAKMSVGIHDATVT
+127 AARMSVGIHDATVT

-150 HLITTLKPL
+150 NLITTLKPL
-159 DKDGKVVLT
+159 NEDRKVVLT

-204 WQVSF
+204 C
-209 ILGIESANT
+209 ESDVVIVESQRAL
-218 EKRIDAVLN
+218 ELKIDAVLN

-246 IADNST
+246 IAENST

-257 RLSMA
+257 RSSMA
-262 PTLHHWKEDDTTE
+262 PTLHRWREDDATE

-284 YDQDEWGGFH
+284 YDPDEWDGFH
-294 ASAERSLSFPTS
+294 ASAERSLSFPTA

-326 KSESNGTTSPPRRE
+326 KSESTGTTSPPLRE
-340 FEVTLENTD
+340 FEATLEKTN

-404 YTQISGNQRISRDLM
+404 YTQMSGNQRISRDLM

-456 GRWHQSRTKAWRP
+456 GRWHQSRTKVWRP
-469 KEFRTEIQFEV
+469 KEFRTEILFEV
-480 PIIFVTTSKT
+480 PVIFVSTSKT
-490 AKGPIVG
+490 AKGPIDG
-497 ADVFFIDGTRK
+497 ADVFLIDGTRK

-517 EPPSTSTFTKT
+517 EPPTTGTFTKT
-528 GRFIKNERATWLAL
+528 GRFIKNERATWLSL

-557 RQQIMSLR
+557 RQQIMGLR

-584 NAALQREKKSWD
+584 NVALQREKKSWD

-607 TTTMSSLIEMLAML
+607 TTSMSSLIEMLAML
-621 GIYWKDFNTFHN
+621 GIYWKDFNTFHH

-662 KAVFEGNRTIPTEA
+662 KAVFEGNRTIPTKA

-689 TEGHPGYKGG
+689 TEGHPEYKSS
-699 NTLFEWPNVGL
+699 NSLYEWPNVGL

-717 ETLSSFGCGRKA
+717 ETLFSLGCGRKA

-760 KDLCFRNIPNPC
+760 KDLFFRDIPNPC
-772 YCVWGTRGF
+772 YCVWSTRGF
-781 SPPKL
+781 SLPKL
-786 LAAYQRYLHDDHD
+786 LAAYQRHLQEDSD
-799 MANGKLPLHLNT
+799 MANGQISLHVNT
-811 IFAPKTC
+811 IFAPKTG
-818 IRPGDDTPQSYTW
+818 IRPGDGTPRNYTW
-831 QAQDALHSVLNEI
+831 QAQDALHSVL
-844 DESLK
+844 DELDDSLQ
-849 DYSSPKYGSQR
+849 DYTIPKNGSPR
-860 ASLGQEIIGA
+860 AYLRQETVGA
-870 HFEELLCQMNIA
+870 HFEELLSQMNSMSST
-882 SAFPPANASNKEGA
+882 SAFPRFEGANAANKEDI

-902 QQILPAVLRAASMK
+902 QQILPAVLRSASMT

-939 YAAYLRAAK
+939 YAGYLRAAK
-948 EVCLFLNF
+948 
-956 PINVFFLL
+956 
-964 IIFSLI
+964 
-970 ILGETSFFLRYERK
+970 
-984 LHANLIAS
+984 
-992 WYDLATSFDIRRQL
+992 
-1006 LAFADDLK
+1006 
-1014 QNLNSTSIFQEFAN
+1014 
-1028 SISTLSMSQPN
+1028 
-1039 PRAEGA
+1039 
-1045 IPTVIKIED
+1045 
-1054 GQDLLEALQ
+1054 
-1063 DREKKKRLAE
+1063 
-1073 MERRVMEAFEKVKPR
+1073 KVW
-1088 MCDEAVKETQAYLD
+1088 CTFV
-1102 QRDWEAPAS
+1102 
-1111 TPQEASTIQNF
+1111 
-1122 LVMQAIWP
+1122 
-1130 ENHTVF
+1130 
-1136 RIAVSFAKYWKCG
+1136 
-1149 EMVEG
+1149 
-1154 PEHYPMLK
+1154 
-1162 DTAREMKLFGG
+1162 
-1173 ELDMSWREWRQRD
+1173 
-1186 HWFAQICEQR
+1186 
-1196 IEEEEDADADKP
+1196 
-1208 EESKGTNNDIQ
+1208 
-1219 TDTPP
+1219 
-1224 TLDELETA
+1224 
-1232 AEMRVKRMA
+1232 
-1241 EKLQKAKEGLRRVQ
+1241 
-1255 KRKRDTYK
+1255 
-1263 AEAELRMKT
+1263 LRMICWLMLHEIHRDDVQIQKG
-1272 SEALKSKAAKD
+1272 
-1283 AKQAAT
+1283 
-1289 EKAQA
+1289 
-1294 EWNAMMAK
+1294 NMF
-1302 KYASKLGV
+1302 
-1310 SSTTAPAASSS
+1310 
-1321 GERRPG
+1321 
-1327 DGHLDKRQRTGSK
+1327 GSDMPVYI
-1340 SGRPL
+1340 S

>member
-1 MHENRPM
+1 
-8 LNNIAQ
+8 
-14 QLHISYPVA
+14 
-23 AKQPQPDFE
+23 
-32 LNPSTISIAPNLR
+32 
-45 NDLHNVVH
+45 
-53 HQLAHSAM
+53 M

-101 HAETKEINWAIRR
+101 HAETKEINWAIKR

-127 AAKMSVGIHDATVT
+127 AARMSVGLHDATVT

-180 DVVKYIR
+180 DVV
-187 QLQAHKG
+187 
-194 SVTLILNILQ
+194 N
-204 WQVSF
+204 
-209 ILGIESANT
+209 ESDVVIVESQRAL
-218 EKRIDAVLN
+218 ELKIDAVLN

-246 IADNST
+246 ITENST

-257 RLSMA
+257 RSSMA
-262 PTLHHWKEDDTTE
+262 PTLHHWKEDDPTE

-284 YDQDEWGGFH
+284 YDRDEWNGFN

-318 STSAETST
+318 STSAETSS
-326 KSESNGTTSPPRRE
+326 KSESNGVTSPPRRE
-340 FEVTLENTD
+340 FEATLQETN

-363 HSTHGRSMT
+363 HSTHGRSIT
-372 GSVMTSFSLADDS
+372 GSVMTSFSLADNS

-404 YTQISGNQRISRDLM
+404 YTQMSDNQRISRDLM

-456 GRWHQSRTKAWRP
+456 GRWHQSRTKVWRP

-480 PIIFVTTSKT
+480 PVIFVTTSNT
-490 AKGPIVG
+490 DKGPIDG
-497 ADVFFIDGTRK
+497 ADVLFIDGTRK

-517 EPPSTSTFTKT
+517 EPPTTGTFTKT
-528 GRFIKNERATWLAL
+528 GRFIKNERATWLSL

-557 RQQIMSLR
+557 RQQIMGLR

-584 NAALQREKKSWD
+584 NVALQREKKSWD
-596 DMPPSINRPYA
+596 DMPPSVNRPYA

-647 KISGLGIMFHFQALE
+647 KISGLGVMFHFQALE
-662 KAVFEGNRTIPTEA
+662 KAVFEGNRTIPTRA

-689 TEGHPGYKGG
+689 TDGHPEYKS
-699 NTLFEWPNVGL
+699 NKSLYEWPNVGL

-717 ETLSSFGCGRKA
+717 ETLASFGCGRKA

-760 KDLCFRNIPNPC
+760 KDLCFRYIPNPC
-772 YCVWGTRGF
+772 YCVWSTRGF
-781 SPPKL
+781 SLPKL
-786 LAAYQRYLHDDHD
+786 LAAYQRYLQDDTD
-799 MANGKLPLHLNT
+799 MANGQLSLRVNNV
-811 IFAPKTC
+811 FAPKTG
-818 IRPGDDTPQSYTW
+818 IRPGDDTTQSYTW
-831 QAQDALHSVLNEI
+831 QAQDALHSVLDEL

-849 DYSSPKYGSQR
+849 EHSLPKYGNPRGSV
-860 ASLGQEIIGA
+860 GQEIVGV
-870 HFEELLCQMNIA
+870 HLEELLSQMNNTSST
-882 SAFPPANASNKEGA
+882 SAFLPADKGNKEDTM
-896 LMKAYF
+896 MKVYF
-902 QQILPAVLRAASMK
+902 QQILPAVLRSASMK

-939 YAAYLRAAK
+939 PDPEVFNTKPDSRKMSESNPRPRRWAALRA
-948 EVCLFLNF
+948 N
-956 PINVFFLL
+956 
-964 IIFSLI
+964 
-970 ILGETSFFLRYERK
+970 G
-984 LHANLIAS
+984 NLDE
-992 WYDLATSFDIRRQL
+992 YDGL
-1006 LAFADDLK
+1006 
-1014 QNLNSTSIFQEFAN
+1014 
-1028 SISTLSMSQPN
+1028 
-1039 PRAEGA
+1039 
-1045 IPTVIKIED
+1045 V
-1054 GQDLLEALQ
+1054 EAY
-1063 DREKKKRLAE
+1063 
-1073 MERRVMEAFEKVKPR
+1073 EKVKPR
-1088 MCDEAVKETQAYLD
+1088 MCGQAAVKTMEAIALNRRYHNHESPSRHIFYTKIKGKGRIDDPEFYYYPYLFVLQALWPYSEHV
-1102 QRDWEAPAS
+1102 Q
-1111 TPQEASTIQNF
+1111 TI
-1122 LVMQAIWP
+1122 AK
-1130 ENHTVF
+1130 
-1136 RIAVSFAKYWKCG
+1136 AFARYWG
-1149 EMVEG
+1149 VPDMWRG
-1154 PEHYPMLK
+1154 PEYYPMLY
-1162 DTAREMKLFGG
+1162 DREREMEIFMGKKPRGTEVREDENSTGDG
-1173 ELDMSWREWRQRD
+1173 EEN
-1186 HWFAQICEQR
+1186 
-1196 IEEEEDADADKP
+1196 EEEENNVKQEDSEEEDCEEEKENVRKEDDGEAQLQKEEPGEEEEEEEEGEREQEQEQQLEGKQNEGVEEQDEQQNEEDEDTTPDIDAI
-1208 EESKGTNNDIQ
+1208 TDI
-1219 TDTPP
+1219 DE
-1224 TLDELETA
+1224 LDELENKFEKREKELMA
-1232 AEMRVKRMA
+1232 RVHETK
-1241 EKLQKAKEGLRRVQ
+1241 GLIRKVQ
-1255 KRKRDTYK
+1255 ERKRDHFKKKSRDSKKAQERLMKK
-1263 AEAELRMKT
+1263 AEARRKT
-1272 SEALKSKAAKD
+1272 SEYWASLEREYTEKLERF
-1283 AKQAAT
+1283 AAT
-1289 EKAQA
+1289 SSAMSPPPEQEA
-1294 EWNAMMAK
+1294 ER
-1302 KYASKLGV
+1302 
-1310 SSTTAPAASSS
+1310 PA
-1321 GERRPG
+1321 
-1327 DGHLDKRQRTGSK
+1327 KRQRVVE
-1340 SGRPL
+1340 PEE

>member
-1 MHENRPM
+1 
-8 LNNIAQ
+8 
-14 QLHISYPVA
+14 
-23 AKQPQPDFE
+23 
-32 LNPSTISIAPNLR
+32 
-45 NDLHNVVH
+45 
-53 HQLAHSAM
+53 M

-101 HAETKEINWAIRR
+101 HAETKEINWAIKR

-127 AAKMSVGIHDATVT
+127 AARMSVGIHDATVT

-159 DKDGKVVLT
+159 NEDGKVVLT

-204 WQVSF
+204 C
-209 ILGIESANT
+209 ESDVVIGESQRAL
-218 EKRIDAVLN
+218 ELKIDAVLN

-257 RLSMA
+257 RSSMA
-262 PTLHHWKEDDTTE
+262 PTLHHWKEDDITE

-284 YDQDEWGGFH
+284 YDQDEWNGFH

-306 SVPELGMPKLKR
+306 SVPELGMPKLRR

-326 KSESNGTTSPPRRE
+326 KSDSNGTTSPPRRE
-340 FEVTLENTD
+340 FEAALEKTD

-363 HSTHGRSMT
+363 HSTKGRSMT

-404 YTQISGNQRISRDLM
+404 YTQMSGNQRISRDLM

-480 PIIFVTTSKT
+480 PVIFVATSKT
-490 AKGPIVG
+490 AKGPIDG
-497 ADVFFIDGTRK
+497 AQVFLIDGTRK

-517 EPPSTSTFTKT
+517 EPPPTGTMTKT
-528 GRFIKNERATWLAL
+528 GRFIKNERATWLTL
-542 LSSLQKMEN
+542 LSNLQKMEN

-557 RQQIMSLR
+557 RQQIMGLR

-584 NAALQREKKSWD
+584 NVALQREKKSWD

-662 KAVFEGNRTIPTEA
+662 KAVFEGNRTVPMKA

-689 TEGHPGYKGG
+689 TEGHPEYKGSK
-699 NTLFEWPNVGL
+699 TLYEWPYVGL

-717 ETLSSFGCGRKA
+717 ETLASFGCGRKA

-734 RDGAVTSHI
+734 RDGAVTSHM
-743 FPVTFEL
+743 FPITFEL
-750 IGMIGQVFHI
+750 IGMISQVFHI
-760 KDLCFRNIPNPC
+760 KDICFRYIPNPC
-772 YCVWGTRGF
+772 YCVWSTRGF
-781 SPPKL
+781 SLPKL
-786 LAAYQRYLHDDHD
+786 LVAYQRYLQEDSD
-799 MANGKLPLHLNT
+799 MTNGQLSLHVNT
-811 IFAPKTC
+811 IFAPKTG
-818 IRPGDDTPQSYTW
+818 IRPGDGTPQNYTW
-831 QAQDALHSVLNEI
+831 QAQDTLHSVL
-844 DESLK
+844 DEL
-849 DYSSPKYGSQR
+849 DELLEPYSRSKHGNPLL
-860 ASLGQEIIGA
+860 SLGQQVIGA
-870 HFEELLCQMNIA
+870 HFEELLSQINSQP
-882 SAFPPANASNKEGA
+882 SAPSTQTFPRFEGANATNKEDT

-902 QQILPAVLRAASMK
+902 QQILPAVLRSASST
-916 FFNLKNADSEFQV
+916 FFNLKNSDSEFHV

-948 EVCLFLNF
+948 EVWYTF
-956 PINVFFLL
+956 V
-964 IIFSLI
+964 
-970 ILGETSFFLRYERK
+970 LRMICWLM
-984 LHANLIAS
+984 LH
-992 WYDLATSFDIRRQL
+992 DFHR
-1006 LAFADDLK
+1006 DDV
-1014 QNLNSTSIFQEFAN
+1014 Q
-1028 SISTLSMSQPN
+1028 
-1039 PRAEGA
+1039 
-1045 IPTVIKIED
+1045 
-1054 GQDLLEALQ
+1054 
-1063 DREKKKRLAE
+1063 
-1073 MERRVMEAFEKVKPR
+1073 
-1088 MCDEAVKETQAYLD
+1088 
-1102 QRDWEAPAS
+1102 
-1111 TPQEASTIQNF
+1111 IQKGN
-1122 LVMQAIWP
+1122 
-1130 ENHTVF
+1130 
-1136 RIAVSFAKYWKCG
+1136 
-1149 EMVEG
+1149 
-1154 PEHYPMLK
+1154 
-1162 DTAREMKLFGG
+1162 LFGS
-1173 ELDMSWREWRQRD
+1173 DMPVYIS
-1186 HWFAQICEQR
+1186 
-1196 IEEEEDADADKP
+1196 
-1208 EESKGTNNDIQ
+1208 
-1219 TDTPP
+1219 
-1224 TLDELETA
+1224 
-1232 AEMRVKRMA
+1232 
-1241 EKLQKAKEGLRRVQ
+1241 
-1255 KRKRDTYK
+1255 
-1263 AEAELRMKT
+1263 
-1272 SEALKSKAAKD
+1272 
-1283 AKQAAT
+1283 
-1289 EKAQA
+1289 
-1294 EWNAMMAK
+1294 
-1302 KYASKLGV
+1302 
-1310 SSTTAPAASSS
+1310 
-1321 GERRPG
+1321 
-1327 DGHLDKRQRTGSK
+1327 
-1340 SGRPL
+1340 

>member
-1 MHENRPM
+1 
-8 LNNIAQ
+8 
-14 QLHISYPVA
+14 
-23 AKQPQPDFE
+23 
-32 LNPSTISIAPNLR
+32 
-45 NDLHNVVH
+45 
-53 HQLAHSAM
+53 M

-101 HAETKEINWAIRR
+101 HAETKEINWAIKR

-127 AAKMSVGIHDATVT
+127 AARMSVGIHDATVT

-159 DKDGKVVLT
+159 NEDGKVVLT

-204 WQVSF
+204 C
-209 ILGIESANT
+209 ESDVVIVESQRAL
-218 EKRIDAVLN
+218 ELKIDAVLN

-246 IADNST
+246 ITDNST

-257 RLSMA
+257 RTSMA
-262 PTLHHWKEDDTTE
+262 PTLHHWKEDDATE

-294 ASAERSLSFPTS
+294 ASAERSLSFPTA

-326 KSESNGTTSPPRRE
+326 KSESTGTTSPPLRE
-340 FEVTLENTD
+340 FEATLEKTN
-349 VYKRVYNSTDAFSI
+349 VYKRVYNSTDTFSI

-404 YTQISGNQRISRDLM
+404 YTQMSGNQRISRDLM

-456 GRWHQSRTKAWRP
+456 GRWHQSRTKVWRP

-480 PIIFVTTSKT
+480 PVIFVSTSKT
-490 AKGPIVG
+490 AKGPIDG
-497 ADVFFIDGTRK
+497 ADVFLIDGTRK

-517 EPPSTSTFTKT
+517 EPPTTGTFTKT
-528 GRFIKNERATWLAL
+528 GRFIKNERATWLSL

-557 RQQIMSLR
+557 RQQIMGLR

-584 NAALQREKKSWD
+584 NVALQREKKSWD

-607 TTTMSSLIEMLAML
+607 TTSMSSLIEMLAML
-621 GIYWKDFNTFHN
+621 GIYWKDFNTFHH

-662 KAVFEGNRTIPTEA
+662 KAVFEGNRTIPTKA

-689 TEGHPGYKGG
+689 TEGHPEYKNS
-699 NTLFEWPNVGL
+699 NTLYEWPNVGL

-734 RDGAVTSHI
+734 RDGAVTSHV

-760 KDLCFRNIPNPC
+760 KDLCFRYIPNPC
-772 YCVWGTRGF
+772 YCVWSTRGF
-781 SPPKL
+781 SLPKL
-786 LAAYQRYLHDDHD
+786 LAAYQRHLQEDSD
-799 MANGKLPLHLNT
+799 MANGQISLHVNT
-811 IFAPKTC
+811 IFAPKTG
-818 IRPGDDTPQSYTW
+818 IQPGDGTPQNYTW
-831 QAQDALHSVLNEI
+831 QAQDALHSVLDEL

-849 DYSSPKYGSQR
+849 DYTAPKNGNPR
-860 ASLGQEIIGA
+860 GSLGQGILGA
-870 HFEELLCQMNIA
+870 HFEELLSQMNSA
-882 SAFPPANASNKEGA
+882 SSTSAFLPANASNKEDS
-896 LMKAYF
+896 LMREYF
-902 QQILPAVLRAASMK
+902 QQILPAVLRSASMT

-939 YAAYLRAAK
+939 YAGYLRAAK
-948 EVCLFLNF
+948 EVWCTF
-956 PINVFFLL
+956 V
-964 IIFSLI
+964 
-970 ILGETSFFLRYERK
+970 LRMICWLM
-984 LHANLIAS
+984 LHE
-992 WYDLATSFDIRRQL
+992 FHR
-1006 LAFADDLK
+1006 DDV
-1014 QNLNSTSIFQEFAN
+1014 Q
-1028 SISTLSMSQPN
+1028 
-1039 PRAEGA
+1039 
-1045 IPTVIKIED
+1045 
-1054 GQDLLEALQ
+1054 
-1063 DREKKKRLAE
+1063 
-1073 MERRVMEAFEKVKPR
+1073 
-1088 MCDEAVKETQAYLD
+1088 
-1102 QRDWEAPAS
+1102 
-1111 TPQEASTIQNF
+1111 IQKGN
-1122 LVMQAIWP
+1122 
-1130 ENHTVF
+1130 
-1136 RIAVSFAKYWKCG
+1136 
-1149 EMVEG
+1149 
-1154 PEHYPMLK
+1154 
-1162 DTAREMKLFGG
+1162 LFGS
-1173 ELDMSWREWRQRD
+1173 DMPVYIS
-1186 HWFAQICEQR
+1186 
-1196 IEEEEDADADKP
+1196 
-1208 EESKGTNNDIQ
+1208 
-1219 TDTPP
+1219 
-1224 TLDELETA
+1224 
-1232 AEMRVKRMA
+1232 
-1241 EKLQKAKEGLRRVQ
+1241 
-1255 KRKRDTYK
+1255 
-1263 AEAELRMKT
+1263 
-1272 SEALKSKAAKD
+1272 
-1283 AKQAAT
+1283 
-1289 EKAQA
+1289 
-1294 EWNAMMAK
+1294 
-1302 KYASKLGV
+1302 
-1310 SSTTAPAASSS
+1310 
-1321 GERRPG
+1321 
-1327 DGHLDKRQRTGSK
+1327 
-1340 SGRPL
+1340 

>member
-1 MHENRPM
+1 
-8 LNNIAQ
+8 
-14 QLHISYPVA
+14 
-23 AKQPQPDFE
+23 
-32 LNPSTISIAPNLR
+32 
-45 NDLHNVVH
+45 
-53 HQLAHSAM
+53 M

-101 HAETKEINWAIRR
+101 HAETKEINWAIKR

-127 AAKMSVGIHDATVT
+127 AARMSVGIHDATVT

-159 DKDGKVVLT
+159 NEDGKVVLT

-204 WQVSF
+204 C
-209 ILGIESANT
+209 ESDVVIVESQRAL
-218 EKRIDAVLN
+218 ELKIDAVLN

-246 IADNST
+246 IAENST

-257 RLSMA
+257 RSSMA
-262 PTLHHWKEDDTTE
+262 PTLHRWREDDATE

-284 YDQDEWGGFH
+284 YDPDEWDGFH

-306 SVPELGMPKLKR
+306 SAPELEMPELKR
-318 STSAETST
+318 STSAETSM
-326 KSESNGTTSPPRRE
+326 KSESNGTTSPPFRE
-340 FEVTLENTD
+340 FEATLEKTN

-404 YTQISGNQRISRDLM
+404 YTQMSGNQRISRDLM

-480 PIIFVTTSKT
+480 PVIFVTTSKID
-490 AKGPIVG
+490 KGPIDG

-517 EPPSTSTFTKT
+517 EPPPTGTFTKT
-528 GRFIKNERATWLAL
+528 GRFIKNERATWLSL

-557 RQQIMSLR
+557 RQQIMGLR

-584 NAALQREKKSWD
+584 NVALQREKKSWD

-607 TTTMSSLIEMLAML
+607 TTSMSSLIEMLAML
-621 GIYWKDFNTFHN
+621 GIYWKDFNTFHH

-662 KAVFEGNRTIPTEA
+662 KAVFEGNRTIPTKA

-689 TEGHPGYKGG
+689 TEGYPEYKSS
-699 NTLFEWPNVGL
+699 NTLYEWPNAGL

-734 RDGAVTSHI
+734 RDGAVTSHV

-760 KDLCFRNIPNPC
+760 KDLCFRYVPNPC
-772 YCVWGTRGF
+772 YCVWSTRGF
-781 SPPKL
+781 SLPKL
-786 LAAYQRYLHDDHD
+786 LAAYQHHIQEDPE
-799 MANGKLPLHLNT
+799 MAIGQLFVHVNNV
-811 IFAPKTC
+811 FAPRTG
-818 IRPGDDTPQSYTW
+818 IRPDAGTPQNYTW
-831 QAQDALHSVLNEI
+831 QAQDALHSVLDELDELLKEYSMPKHGSPRAYLGLEI
-844 DESLK
+844 V
-849 DYSSPKYGSQR
+849 
-860 ASLGQEIIGA
+860 GA
-870 HFEELLCQMNIA
+870 HFEELLSQMNSMSST
-882 SAFPPANASNKEGA
+882 SAFPRFEGANAANKEDI

-902 QQILPAVLRAASMK
+902 QQILPAVLRSASIA

-939 YAAYLRAAK
+939 YAGYLRAAK
-948 EVCLFLNF
+948 EVWCTF
-956 PINVFFLL
+956 V
-964 IIFSLI
+964 
-970 ILGETSFFLRYERK
+970 LRMICWLM
-984 LHANLIAS
+984 LHE
-992 WYDLATSFDIRRQL
+992 FHR
-1006 LAFADDLK
+1006 DDV
-1014 QNLNSTSIFQEFAN
+1014 Q
-1028 SISTLSMSQPN
+1028 
-1039 PRAEGA
+1039 
-1045 IPTVIKIED
+1045 
-1054 GQDLLEALQ
+1054 
-1063 DREKKKRLAE
+1063 
-1073 MERRVMEAFEKVKPR
+1073 
-1088 MCDEAVKETQAYLD
+1088 
-1102 QRDWEAPAS
+1102 
-1111 TPQEASTIQNF
+1111 IQKGN
-1122 LVMQAIWP
+1122 
-1130 ENHTVF
+1130 
-1136 RIAVSFAKYWKCG
+1136 
-1149 EMVEG
+1149 
-1154 PEHYPMLK
+1154 
-1162 DTAREMKLFGG
+1162 LFGS
-1173 ELDMSWREWRQRD
+1173 DMPVYIS
-1186 HWFAQICEQR
+1186 
-1196 IEEEEDADADKP
+1196 
-1208 EESKGTNNDIQ
+1208 
-1219 TDTPP
+1219 
-1224 TLDELETA
+1224 
-1232 AEMRVKRMA
+1232 
-1241 EKLQKAKEGLRRVQ
+1241 
-1255 KRKRDTYK
+1255 
-1263 AEAELRMKT
+1263 
-1272 SEALKSKAAKD
+1272 
-1283 AKQAAT
+1283 
-1289 EKAQA
+1289 
-1294 EWNAMMAK
+1294 
-1302 KYASKLGV
+1302 
-1310 SSTTAPAASSS
+1310 
-1321 GERRPG
+1321 
-1327 DGHLDKRQRTGSK
+1327 
-1340 SGRPL
+1340 

>member
-1 MHENRPM
+1 
-8 LNNIAQ
+8 
-14 QLHISYPVA
+14 
-23 AKQPQPDFE
+23 
-32 LNPSTISIAPNLR
+32 
-45 NDLHNVVH
+45 
-53 HQLAHSAM
+53 M

-209 ILGIESANT
+209 ILGIEGANT
-218 EKRIDAVLN
+218 EKRVRLLN

-257 RLSMA
+257 RSSRHCIIGKKMTPQKLIQS
-262 PTLHHWKEDDTTE
+262 LHHGK
-275 TDSVATSRK
+275 
-284 YDQDEWGGFH
+284 
-294 ASAERSLSFPTS
+294 RSLSFPTS
-306 SVPELGMPKLKR
+306 SVPALGMPTLKR

-326 KSESNGTTSPPRRE
+326 KIESNGATSPPRRE
-340 FEVTLENTD
+340 FEVTLEKTD

-404 YTQISGNQRISRDLM
+404 YTQMSGNQRISRDLM
-419 RAITTRSVVKSP
+419 RTITTRSVVKSP
-431 VEPPPGAPFS
+431 VEPPPGVPFS

-456 GRWHQSRTKAWRP
+456 GRWHQSRIKAWRP

-480 PIIFVTTSKT
+480 PVIFVSTSKT
-490 AKGPIVG
+490 AKGPIDG

-508 SLDDTWTDL
+508 SLDNTWTDL
-517 EPPSTSTFTKT
+517 EPPSTGTFTKT
-528 GRFIKNERATWLAL
+528 GRFIKNERATWLSL

-557 RQQIMSLR
+557 RQQIMGLR

-683 QLPTIF
+683 QLPTMF

-760 KDLCFRNIPNPC
+760 KDLCFRYIPNPC
-772 YCVWGTRGF
+772 YCTWSTRGF
-781 SPPKL
+781 SLSRL
-786 LAAYQRYLHDDHD
+786 LASYQRYIQDDPD
-799 MANGKLPLHLNT
+799 MANGKLPLHANT
-811 IFAPKTC
+811 IFAQKTGV
-818 IRPGDDTPQSYTW
+818 RPGDDTPQNYTW
-831 QAQDALHSVLNEI
+831 QAQDALHSVL
-844 DESLK
+844 DELDDSLK
-849 DYSSPKYGSQR
+849 DYSSPKHGSQR
-860 ASLGQEIIGA
+860 ASLGQEIVGA
-870 HFEELLCQMNIA
+870 HFEELLSQMNSA
-882 SAFPPANASNKEGA
+882 SAFPPANASNKEDA
-896 LMKAYF
+896 LIKAYS

-916 FFNLKNADSEFQV
+916 FFSLKNADSEFQV

-948 EVCLFLNF
+948 EVWCTF
-956 PINVFFLL
+956 V
-964 IIFSLI
+964 
-970 ILGETSFFLRYERK
+970 LRMICWLM
-984 LHANLIAS
+984 LH
-992 WYDLATSFDIRRQL
+992 DFHR
-1006 LAFADDLK
+1006 DDVQVQK
-1014 QNLNSTSIFQEFAN
+1014 GS
-1028 SISTLSMSQPN
+1028 
-1039 PRAEGA
+1039 
-1045 IPTVIKIED
+1045 
-1054 GQDLLEALQ
+1054 
-1063 DREKKKRLAE
+1063 
-1073 MERRVMEAFEKVKPR
+1073 
-1088 MCDEAVKETQAYLD
+1088 
-1102 QRDWEAPAS
+1102 
-1111 TPQEASTIQNF
+1111 
-1122 LVMQAIWP
+1122 
-1130 ENHTVF
+1130 
-1136 RIAVSFAKYWKCG
+1136 
-1149 EMVEG
+1149 
-1154 PEHYPMLK
+1154 
-1162 DTAREMKLFGG
+1162 LFGS
-1173 ELDMSWREWRQRD
+1173 DMPVYIS
-1186 HWFAQICEQR
+1186 
-1196 IEEEEDADADKP
+1196 
-1208 EESKGTNNDIQ
+1208 
-1219 TDTPP
+1219 
-1224 TLDELETA
+1224 
-1232 AEMRVKRMA
+1232 
-1241 EKLQKAKEGLRRVQ
+1241 
-1255 KRKRDTYK
+1255 
-1263 AEAELRMKT
+1263 
-1272 SEALKSKAAKD
+1272 
-1283 AKQAAT
+1283 
-1289 EKAQA
+1289 
-1294 EWNAMMAK
+1294 
-1302 KYASKLGV
+1302 
-1310 SSTTAPAASSS
+1310 
-1321 GERRPG
+1321 
-1327 DGHLDKRQRTGSK
+1327 
-1340 SGRPL
+1340 

>member
-1 MHENRPM
+1 
-8 LNNIAQ
+8 
-14 QLHISYPVA
+14 
-23 AKQPQPDFE
+23 
-32 LNPSTISIAPNLR
+32 
-45 NDLHNVVH
+45 
-53 HQLAHSAM
+53 M

-101 HAETKEINWAIRR
+101 HAETKEINWAIKR

-127 AAKMSVGIHDATVT
+127 AARMSVGIHDATVT

-159 DKDGKVVLT
+159 NEDGKVVLT

-204 WQVSF
+204 WQS
-209 ILGIESANT
+209 
-218 EKRIDAVLN
+218 
-227 SSEATQR
+227 
-234 RIEGLEALFNKF
+234 
-246 IADNST
+246 
-252 LIPSN
+252 
-257 RLSMA
+257 SMA
-262 PTLHHWKEDDTTE
+262 PTLHRWREDDATE

-284 YDQDEWGGFH
+284 YDPDEWDGFH

-306 SVPELGMPKLKR
+306 SAPELEMPKLKR
-318 STSAETST
+318 STSAETSM
-326 KSESNGTTSPPRRE
+326 KSESNGTTSPPFRE
-340 FEVTLENTD
+340 FEATLEKTN

-404 YTQISGNQRISRDLM
+404 YTQMSGNQRISRDLM

-480 PIIFVTTSKT
+480 PVIFVTTSKID
-490 AKGPIVG
+490 KGPIDG

-517 EPPSTSTFTKT
+517 EPPPTGTFTKT
-528 GRFIKNERATWLAL
+528 GRFIKNERATWLSL

-557 RQQIMSLR
+557 RQQIMGLR

-584 NAALQREKKSWD
+584 NVALQREKKSWD

-607 TTTMSSLIEMLAML
+607 TTSMSSLIEMLAML
-621 GIYWKDFNTFHN
+621 GIYWKDFNTFHH

-662 KAVFEGNRTIPTEA
+662 KAVFEGNRTIPTKA

-689 TEGHPGYKGG
+689 TEGYPEYKSS
-699 NTLFEWPNVGL
+699 NTLYEWPNVGL

-734 RDGAVTSHI
+734 RDGAVTSHV

-760 KDLCFRNIPNPC
+760 KDLCFRYIPNPC
-772 YCVWGTRGF
+772 YCVWSTRGF
-781 SPPKL
+781 SLPKL
-786 LAAYQRYLHDDHD
+786 LAAYQHHIQEDPE
-799 MANGKLPLHLNT
+799 MAIGQLFVHVNNV
-811 IFAPKTC
+811 FAPRTG
-818 IRPGDDTPQSYTW
+818 IRPDAGTPQNYTW
-831 QAQDALHSVLNEI
+831 QAQDALHSVLDEL

-849 DYSSPKYGSQR
+849 EYSMPKHGSPR
-860 ASLGQEIIGA
+860 AYLGLEIVGA
-870 HFEELLCQMNIA
+870 HFEELLSQMNSMSST
-882 SAFPPANASNKEGA
+882 SAFPRFEGANAANKEDI

-902 QQILPAVLRAASMK
+902 QQILPAVLRSASMT

-939 YAAYLRAAK
+939 YAVYLRAVK
-948 EVCLFLNF
+948 EVWCTF
-956 PINVFFLL
+956 V
-964 IIFSLI
+964 
-970 ILGETSFFLRYERK
+970 LRMICWLM
-984 LHANLIAS
+984 LHE
-992 WYDLATSFDIRRQL
+992 FHR
-1006 LAFADDLK
+1006 DDV
-1014 QNLNSTSIFQEFAN
+1014 Q
-1028 SISTLSMSQPN
+1028 
-1039 PRAEGA
+1039 
-1045 IPTVIKIED
+1045 
-1054 GQDLLEALQ
+1054 
-1063 DREKKKRLAE
+1063 
-1073 MERRVMEAFEKVKPR
+1073 
-1088 MCDEAVKETQAYLD
+1088 
-1102 QRDWEAPAS
+1102 
-1111 TPQEASTIQNF
+1111 IQKGN
-1122 LVMQAIWP
+1122 
-1130 ENHTVF
+1130 
-1136 RIAVSFAKYWKCG
+1136 
-1149 EMVEG
+1149 
-1154 PEHYPMLK
+1154 
-1162 DTAREMKLFGG
+1162 LFGS
-1173 ELDMSWREWRQRD
+1173 DMPVYIS
-1186 HWFAQICEQR
+1186 
-1196 IEEEEDADADKP
+1196 
-1208 EESKGTNNDIQ
+1208 
-1219 TDTPP
+1219 
-1224 TLDELETA
+1224 
-1232 AEMRVKRMA
+1232 
-1241 EKLQKAKEGLRRVQ
+1241 
-1255 KRKRDTYK
+1255 
-1263 AEAELRMKT
+1263 
-1272 SEALKSKAAKD
+1272 
-1283 AKQAAT
+1283 
-1289 EKAQA
+1289 
-1294 EWNAMMAK
+1294 
-1302 KYASKLGV
+1302 
-1310 SSTTAPAASSS
+1310 
-1321 GERRPG
+1321 
-1327 DGHLDKRQRTGSK
+1327 
-1340 SGRPL
+1340 

>member
-1 MHENRPM
+1 
-8 LNNIAQ
+8 
-14 QLHISYPVA
+14 
-23 AKQPQPDFE
+23 
-32 LNPSTISIAPNLR
+32 
-45 NDLHNVVH
+45 
-53 HQLAHSAM
+53 M

-90 IENCPRTVFWA
+90 IKDCPRTVFWA
-101 HAETKEINWAIRR
+101 HAETKEINWAIKR

-127 AAKMSVGIHDATVT
+127 AAKMSVGLHDATVT

-150 HLITTLKPL
+150 HLISTLKPL

-187 QLQAHKG
+187 QIQAHKG

-204 WQVSF
+204 C
-209 ILGIESANT
+209 ESDVVIVESQRAL
-218 EKRIDAVLN
+218 ELKIDAVLS
-227 SSEATQR
+227 SSEATQK

-257 RLSMA
+257 RSSMA
-262 PTLHHWKEDDTTE
+262 PTLHLKEDDTTE

-284 YDQDEWGGFH
+284 YDQDEWGDFH
-294 ASAERSLSFPTS
+294 ASAERSLSFPTP

-340 FEVTLENTD
+340 FEAALQETG

-363 HSTHGRSMT
+363 HSAHGRSIT

-404 YTQISGNQRISRDLM
+404 YTQLSGNQRISRDLM

-431 VEPPPGAPFS
+431 VEPLPGAPFS

-480 PIIFVTTSKT
+480 PVIFVTTSKT
-490 AKGPIVG
+490 ANGPIDG
-497 ADVFFIDGTRK
+497 ADVLFLDGTRK

-517 EPPSTSTFTKT
+517 EPPSTGTLTKT
-528 GRFIKNERATWLAL
+528 GRFVKNERATWLVL

-557 RQQIMSLR
+557 RQQIMGLR

-584 NAALQREKKSWD
+584 NVALQREKKSWD

-621 GIYWKDFNTFHN
+621 GIYWKDFNTFHSI
-633 VYQAEGNGFLVKGH
+633 YQAEGNGFLVKGH
-647 KISGLGIMFHFQALE
+647 RISGLGIMFHFQALE
-662 KAVFEGNRTIPTEA
+662 KTVFEGNRTIPTEA
-676 VTRLAFG
+676 VRRLTFG

-689 TEGHPGYKGG
+689 NEGHPEYKGS
-699 NTLFEWPNVGL
+699 NSLYEWPFVGL
-710 GSRTEIA
+710 GSRMEIA

-760 KDLCFRNIPNPC
+760 KDLCFRYIPNPC
-772 YCVWGTRGF
+772 YCVWSTRAF
-781 SPPKL
+781 SLPKL
-786 LAAYQRYLHDDHD
+786 LAAYQRYLHDDPD
-799 MANGKLPLHLNT
+799 MVNGELSIHVST
-811 IFAPKTC
+811 IFATKTG
-818 IRPGDDTPQSYTW
+818 IRPGDDTPPSYTW
-831 QAQDALHSVLNEI
+831 QAQDALHSVLDDL

-849 DYSSPKYGSQR
+849 DYSSPKHGNQR
-860 ASLGQEIIGA
+860 ASLGQEIVGA
-870 HFEELLCQMNIA
+870 HFEELLSQMN
-882 SAFPPANASNKEGA
+882 SPSTSSFPSVSGSNKEDS

-902 QQILPAVLRAASMK
+902 QQILPAVLRSASMT

-929 VKGEAAQTAE
+929 AKGEAAQTAE
-939 YAAYLRAAK
+939 YAA
-948 EVCLFLNF
+948 
-956 PINVFFLL
+956 LL
-964 IIFSLI
+964 PP
-970 ILGETSFFLRYERK
+970 
-984 LHANLIAS
+984 N
-992 WYDLATSFDIRRQL
+992 
-1006 LAFADDLK
+1006 
-1014 QNLNSTSIFQEFAN
+1014 
-1028 SISTLSMSQPN
+1028 MSQRN

-1073 MERRVMEAFEKVKPR
+1073 MEKRVMEAFEKVKPR
-1088 MCDEAVKETQAYLD
+1088 MCEQAVKETQEYLD
-1102 QRDWEAPAS
+1102 QRDWVKDCKNPS
-1111 TPQEASTIQNF
+1111 NHPFYYRIKGGSCIDSPGSFYYPNF

-1130 ENHTVF
+1130 HNHTVF
-1136 RIAVSFAKYWKCG
+1136 RIAVSFAKYWKCAK
-1149 EMVEG
+1149 MVDG

-1162 DTAREMKLFGG
+1162 DTAQEMKLFGG
-1173 ELDMSWREWRQRD
+1173 VLDMSWREWRQLD
-1186 HWFAQICEQR
+1186 HWFAEHCEQR
-1196 IEEEEDADADKP
+1196 IEEEEQAGKDKP
-1208 EESKGTNNDIQ
+1208 EESKDTN
-1219 TDTPP
+1219 T
-1224 TLDELETA
+1224 TLDDLETA
-1232 AEMRVKRMA
+1232 AERSVKRLS
-1241 EKLQKAKEGLRRVQ
+1241 EKLQKATEHLRRVQ
-1255 KRKRDTYK
+1255 KRKRDTYR

-1272 SEALKSKAAKD
+1272 AEALKNKAARD
-1283 AKQAAT
+1283 AQQADR
-1289 EKAQA
+1289 EKVQA
-1294 EWNAMMAK
+1294 EWNSMMAQ
-1302 KYASKLGV
+1302 KYTSKLEV
-1310 SSTTAPAASSS
+1310 SPTTATTTPSS
-1321 GERRPG
+1321 GEQRPG
-1327 DGHLDKRQRTGSK
+1327 NGHLDKRQRTT
-1340 SGRPL
+1340 SGGNKTFSRR